1 MRASIFSGSYSSYL
15 LIPEN
20 FKLMITKEKK
30 SNKVGKY
37 VNTEFVDNV
46 LREYKKERWI
56 HNSERIGKED
66 SLSAWWHLEDMEGF
80 IAEMKQHNADGVKFY
95 FMAYPAEFPEKPEYA
110 GRQSLVMVATK
121 AREDKA
127 GKIVN
132 KDVYITKNG
141 NSTILGLNMSNI
153 CPPACGRF
161 GDNDLGIAI
170 IDKGAKGIE
179 IV

>member
-1 MRASIFSGSYSSYL
+1 
-15 LIPEN
+15 
-20 FKLMITKEKK
+20 MITKEKK
-30 SNKVGKY
+30 SVKVGKY
-37 VNTEFVDNV
+37 VNTEFVDTV
-46 LREYKKERWI
+46 LREYKKERWV

-66 SLSAWWHLEDMEGF
+66 SLSAWYSVEDVEGF
-80 IAEMKQHNADGVKFY
+80 LANIKQHGADGVKFY
-95 FMAYPAEFPEKPEYA
+95 FMAYPADFPEKPEYA

-121 AREDKA
+121 SKTTKM
-127 GKIVN
+127 GTTVN

-141 NSTILGLNMSNI
+141 NNTILGFNMANI
-153 CPPACGRF
+153 CPPACGKF